1 MLITE
6 GDKFE
11 VRDRVF
17 LKISP
22 LRGVMR
28 FRKKEKLMP
37 QFVGAFKIT

>member
-11 VRDRVF
+11 VKDRVF

-22 LRGVMR
+22 LKGVMR
-28 FRKKEKLMP
+28 FGKKGKLMP
-37 QFVGAFKIT
+37 QFVGAFEIT

>member
-1 MLITE
+1 MLITKGNE
-6 GDKFE
+6 FE

-28 FRKKEKLMP
+28 FGKKGKLIP
-37 QFVGAFKIT
+37 RFVGAFEIT